1 MGAAYSH
8 TCNEC
13 GHVVRTSGPWE
24 FYRDKEGKRKP
35 YGHPAPTSREAAEA
49 GIYGLSAELYCP
61 ECGKTYD
68 IIIVEFKEPTSDTLR
83 LWSGQCEPKDDFKE
97 EGAVRC
103 PGCGRSDLILG
114 PVEDPHLKCPR
125 CKYGNLIGK
134 MDWIS

>member
-68 IIIVEFKEPTSDTLR
+68 IIIRKKA
-83 LWSGQCEPKDDFKE
+83 QC
-97 EGAVRC
+97 GARAAAEA
-103 PGCGRSDLILG
+103 ILFSA
-114 PVEDPHLKCPR
+114 PSKTR
-125 CKYGNLIGK
+125 I
-134 MDWIS
+134 